1 VVSLDRLFDT
11 GAGEPEIIHST
22 QKKNPVKTK
31 TREITLR
38 ASNQKTNKKY
48 SRLRRLWNMFRFRFA
63 AGRGKP
69 ELAQKVLYRI
79 PLPESGTNKAH
90 FWAEEKKSWK
100 KYVDQEGNLRLVTW
114 KNVFGSL
121 VKAIIGAAIVI
132 AFVWGAY
139 SLTTTFITL
148 KAKSV
153 YPFQPDTST
162 GKELHL
168 INDDSI
174 VVDLSHQ
181 PLFFNKRLYLPVL
194 ILKEGRS
201 TLFYIPDT
209 QFSGEWVA
217 LGDGSTARTF
227 FLNDGK
233 TLSYLYN
240 PKGKDTNGTWLDDS
254 QLTALKTA
262 QESRRLFVF
271 EKGEAKE
278 LRSEPKESAKS
289 LFKIPGG
296 ERFIFLGFAPISSIV
311 SKFVWVEVRYLS
323 GPGNDHQGW
332 MTALSIER
340 PFVEVSSDPGSNILK
355 IINNSLSFREAPST
369 DAAQIPEIQRFKRG
383 ETAAFLKFASL
394 ADILSSQY
402 VWIQVSYNHSTG
414 EVYTGWLAAGK
425 IKETFIHTMDMSK
438 KE

>member
-1 VVSLDRLFDT
+1 M
-11 GAGEPEIIHST
+11 
-22 QKKNPVKTK
+22 
-31 TREITLR
+31 R
-38 ASNQKTNKKY
+38 ATNQKANKKY
-48 SRLRRLWNMFRFRFA
+48 SRLRRSWNMFRFRFA

-79 PLPESGTNKAH
+79 PLPDAGTNKAH

-100 KYVDQEGNLRLVTW
+100 KYVAQEGNLRLVTW

-132 AFVWGAY
+132 TLVWGAY
-139 SLTTTFITL
+139 SLTLTFVTL

-153 YPFQPDTST
+153 HPFQPDTST
-162 GKELHL
+162 GKELQL

-201 TLFYIPDT
+201 ALFYIPDA

-240 PKGKDTNGTWLDDS
+240 PKEKDTKGTWLDDS

-262 QESRRLFVF
+262 LTSKRLFVF
-271 EKGEAKE
+271 DKGKEKE
-278 LRSEPKESAKS
+278 LRSKAQESAKS

-311 SKFVWVEVRYLS
+311 SKSVWVKVRYLA
-323 GPGNDHQGW
+323 GPGKDYQGW
-332 MTALSIER
+332 MTAFSIEQL
-340 PFVEVSSDPGSNILK
+340 FVEGASDSGSNTLK
-355 IINNSLSFREAPST
+355 IINPVLSFREAPST
-369 DAAQIPEIQRFKRG
+369 RAAQIPEIQRLKRG
-383 ETAAFLKFASL
+383 EKAVFLKFAPL
-394 ADILSSQY
+394 ADILSSKHI
-402 VWIQVSYNHSTG
+402 WIQVRYNHTTG
-414 EVYTGWLAAGK
+414 EVYTGWLSAGK
-425 IKETFIHTMDMSK
+425 INETFIHTMDLSK